1 MRPGSKGQRASPK
14 WGVSQSGPARS
25 GRTTAFFALT
35 FALSAPFW
43 LLGALTRARLVA
55 GLPLSS
61 LMVVAPALS
70 ALVLSHAEAGRAGVR
85 GLLARSF
92 DFHRI
97 RRKAWYAPALL
108 TPPVAAAL
116 TGLLLHAAG
125 RPPAMPQVSAVAAVA
140 MLGIFFLAAL
150 CEELG
155 WSGYAT
161 DPMQAR
167 HGALATGIL
176 LGLVWAAWHLLP
188 LLQMGRSPA
197 WIAGWALS
205 TVASRV
211 LIVWI
216 YDNCG
221 RSVFAASAYHT
232 TSNMSTMVFAGWF
245 DPVMTGAV
253 MAVMA
258 AIVTAGW
265 GPKTLTGRAN
275 GEPG

>member
-1 MRPGSKGQRASPK
+1 MDPT
-14 WGVSQSGPARS
+14 SGAEHDPVRS
-25 GRTTAFFALT
+25 GRTTTFFVLT

-43 LLGALTRARLVA
+43 LLGALTDERLVA
-55 GLPLSS
+55 GLPISS

-70 ALVLSHAEAGRAGVR
+70 ALVLVRTDAGRAGVR

-108 TPPVAAAL
+108 TPPVAGAL

-125 RPPAMPQVSAVAAVA
+125 RTPAMPQVSAVAVAA
-140 MLGIFFLAAL
+140 MLGIFFFAAL
-150 CEELG
+150 GEELG

-161 DPMQAR
+161 DRMQAR
-167 HGALATGIL
+167 WSALATGVI
-176 LGLVWAAWHLLP
+176 LGLVWAAWHLVP

-205 TVASRV
+205 TVGSRV

-221 RSVFAASAYHT
+221 RSVFAASAYHAM
-232 TSNMSTMVFAGWF
+232 SNVSTMVFTDWF

-258 AIVTAGW
+258 GIVTAAW
-265 GPKTLTGRAN
+265 GPKTLTGRGAAAR
-275 GEPG
+275 